1 MRNLLWYATV
11 QIYKRAKYPNQDAN
25 LFAVNLMPF
34 LPLKHLRFTIATAFE
49 AHDKFWP
56 STLV

>member
-1 MRNLLWYATV
+1 MPLCNFTTGQSI
-11 QIYKRAKYPNQDAN
+11 QIKMQK

-34 LPLKHLRFTIATAFE
+34 LPSKHLVLIATAFE

-56 STLV
+56 SLLV

>member
-11 QIYKRAKYPNQDAN
+11 QIYNRAKYPNQDAN

-34 LPLKHLRFTIATAFE
+34 LPSKHLSLTIATAFE
-49 AHDKFWP
+49 GHDEFWP